1 MNDFKIRA
9 RYYVDSW
16 TGKVMEEESKLDKF
30 EKEMKQSM
38 KEVTEN
44 FKHFLRDTIATIK
57 PKVNS
62 FHMHENVHNC
72 NHGVNSIM
80 RTKFGHNI
88 GHHNGM
94 HNDFHYQPHFHQKD
108 HFHPSQSQ
116 FDPNDHFYQS
126 QSPFHPCDNSHQFHS
141 PFHENQTQ
149 FHQNNDIHQFR
160 PSGHQNQPH
169 FCQSD
174 DVHQFHPSFHKSN
187 YFHENQPQC
196 FPNPLF
202 QHNEP
207 SLHQIAFDLKFS
219 AQDHANHASFEDLLD
234 TLKQFQEKEKTWE
247 EEKMIFTRH
256 IEMMKS
262 RKVDNINGDH
272 QISLVPHQ
280 DNMNGIE
287 FQVHNNEGTF
297 LAQPIIDLPNNSH
310 YDNQSSRSLDKDT
323 IIMDDHCKQ
332 SSFESCEKSDEEH
345 KEVIEKSNDDMLVEE
360 MDPIGKNLED
370 QNSYVIDDHDVPF
383 NEDNE
388 NSMKDKLRVN
398 DHEIFG
404 ECDSFSDDDYE
415 YIEEFMM
422 PKEVRDD
429 IGYVDENFDAILSD
443 IKVLFL
449 EDSNNSFM
457 TFGGNIEK
465 HIKTSG
471 EYENPEDQYEGVE
484 INKLREGVRVDD
496 EIESINIKNK
506 LAPIEPTR
514 DQRNLIK
521 FFFTDWHD
529 HFIDHKVHLIRFL
542 RIHNV
547 TPFQISRS
555 NNDIRI
561 STNWKNL
568 RLQLEIFQSI
578 FHPSF
583 NEILAMNV
591 HPTPIVRKI
600 FHIAWDE
607 HFINETQSYS
617 KLVLCLKGHFYKN
630 LMFLES
636 CFIVHSHIFFIKN
649 LSKPTLEYKFIHIAI
664 EFLIHTLL
672 CHEFV

>member
-1 MNDFKIRA
+1 MNDFKIGA

-16 TGKVMEEESKLDKF
+16 TGEVMERESKLDRF

-38 KEVTEN
+38 KEATEN
-44 FKHFLRDTIATIK
+44 FKHFLQDTIATIK

-62 FHMHENVHNC
+62 FHMHENVHNYD
-72 NHGVNSIM
+72 HGVNSIM
-80 RTKFGHNI
+80 RTKFGHNM
-88 GHHNGM
+88 GQHNGM

-108 HFHPSQSQ
+108 HFHPFQSQ
-116 FDPNDHFYQS
+116 FDQNDHFYQS
-126 QSPFHPCDNSHQFHS
+126 QSPFHPCNNYHQFHS

-149 FHQNNDIHQFR
+149 FHQNND
-160 PSGHQNQPH
+160 
-169 FCQSD
+169 
-174 DVHQFHPSFHKSN
+174 VHQFHPSFHQSK

-219 AQDHANHASFEDLLD
+219 AQDHANHTSFENLLD

-247 EEKMIFTRH
+247 EEKRIFTRH

-262 RKVDNINGDH
+262 RKVDNIKEDH

-287 FQVHNNEGTF
+287 FQIHKSKGTF

-310 YDNQSSRSLDKDT
+310 SDNHSSISLDKDT

-332 SSFESCEKSDEEH
+332 SSFEHRERSDEEH
-345 KEVIEKSNDDMLVEE
+345 KEVIEKSNDDALVEE
-360 MDPIGKNLED
+360 MYPIGKNLED

-422 PKEVRDD
+422 PKEVRGD
-429 IGYVDENFDAILSD
+429 IGYVDENFYEILSD
-443 IKVLFL
+443 INVLFL

-457 TFGGNIEK
+457 TFGENIEK
-465 HIKTSG
+465 HIKTGG

-484 INKLREGVRVDD
+484 INKLREGVMVDD
-496 EIESINIKNK
+496 EIDSINIKNK
-506 LAPIEPTR
+506 LALIEPTR
-514 DQRNLIK
+514 DQRNLIN

-542 RIHNV
+542 RIYNV

-607 HFINETQSYS
+607 HFINKTQSYS

-630 LMFLES
+630 LMSLES
-636 CFIVHSHIFFIKN
+636 CFIVHSHTFFIKN
-649 LSKPTLEYKFIHIAI
+649 FSKPTLEYKFINMAI
-664 EFLIHTLL
+664 EFLIHTLI
-672 CHEFV
+672 

>member
-9 RYYVDSW
+9 PYYVDSW
-16 TGKVMEEESKLDKF
+16 TGEVMEGEIKLDRF

-38 KEVTEN
+38 KEATEN
-44 FKHFLRDTIATIK
+44 FKHFLQDTIATIK

-72 NHGVNSIM
+72 NPGINSIM

-94 HNDFHYQPHFHQKD
+94 QNDFHYQPHFHQKD

-141 PFHENQTQ
+141 PFYENQTQ
-149 FHQNNDIHQFR
+149 FHQSN
-160 PSGHQNQPH
+160 
-169 FCQSD
+169 
-174 DVHQFHPSFHKSN
+174 DVHQFHPSFHQSN

-196 FPNPLF
+196 FSNPLF

-207 SLHQIAFDLKFS
+207 SLHQMALDLKFS
-219 AQDHANHASFEDLLD
+219 ARDHANHASFEDLLD

-262 RKVDNINGDH
+262 RKADNINENH
-272 QISLVPHQ
+272 QKSLVPHQ

-287 FQVHNNEGTF
+287 FQIHNNEGTF
-297 LAQPIIDLPNNSH
+297 LAQPTIDLPNNSH
-310 YDNQSSRSLDKDT
+310 YEYHSSISLDKDT
-323 IIMDDHCKQ
+323 IIMDDHYKQ

-345 KEVIEKSNDDMLVEE
+345 KEFIEKSNDDVLVEE

-370 QNSYVIDDHDVPF
+370 QNSYVIDDHDVPC

-388 NSMKDKLRVN
+388 NSMKDELRVN
-398 DHEIFG
+398 DHESFR

-422 PKEVRDD
+422 PKEVRGD
-429 IGYVDENFDAILSD
+429 IGYVDENFYEILSD
-443 IKVLFL
+443 INVLFL

-471 EYENPEDQYEGVE
+471 EYENPEDQYEGIE
-484 INKLREGVRVDD
+484 INKLREGLRVDD

-506 LAPIEPTR
+506 LAPIELTH
-514 DQRNLIK
+514 DQRNLIN
-521 FFFTDWHD
+521 FFFSDWHH
-529 HFIDHKVHLIRFL
+529 HFINHKVHLIRFL

-555 NNDIRI
+555 NNNIRI

-568 RLQLEIFQSI
+568 QLQLEIFQSI
-578 FHPSF
+578 FQPSF
-583 NEILAMNV
+583 NEILAVNV

-607 HFINETQSYS
+607 HFINKTQSYS

-636 CFIVHSHIFFIKN
+636 CFIVHSHTFFIKN
-649 LSKPTLEYKFIHIAI
+649 FSKPTLEYKFINMAI
-664 EFLIHTLL
+664 EFLIHTLI